1 MFWNKT
7 CLFHFYKNAIK
18 DPKCVFKKLW
28 TGESRFCSK
37 PVPERPAFFS
47 TNWAFQPMDFWR
59 PLNPPM
65 RTFSNLRLDNSFHKF
80 LKYNWTFQSAT
91 LEFKAFQSIDFW
103 TLDSRLDNSYP
114 FFEIQLDLPVHN
126 SWIQSFPVH
135 SFLSL
140 WLDCWLHI
148 FFKKMNLPVHESWT
162 QNSTV
167 QSCLNL
173 GPEIFEPVLHSSLES
188 FQKKPKSQ
196 KMETLKY

>member
-18 DPKCVFKKLW
+18 DPKFVFKKLW

-37 PVPERPAFFS
+37 AVPERPTFFS
-47 TNWAFQPMDFWR
+47 TNWVFQPMDFWR

-114 FFEIQLDLPVHN
+114 FFEYNWTFRSTTLEFKVFQCIVFWTYD
-126 SWIQSFPVH
+126 WIVDS
-135 SFLSL
+135 
-140 WLDCWLHI
+140 I
-148 FFKKMNLPVHESWT
+148 F
-162 QNSTV
+162 
-167 QSCLNL
+167 
-173 GPEIFEPVLHSSLES
+173 
-188 FQKKPKSQ
+188 
-196 KMETLKY
+196 